1 MLSTLVL
8 PRDKGDKGV
17 FFCALSMVPGDI
29 EFSPLEEELVAFSIV
44 CTQPS
49 VMTPTLSIR
58 ERDRERERDR
68 QRERESLI

>member
-1 MLSTLVL
+1 
-8 PRDKGDKGV
+8 
-17 FFCALSMVPGDI
+17 MVPGDI

>member
-29 EFSPLEEELVAFSIV
+29 EFSPLEQVAFSIV

-58 ERDRERERDR
+58 EREIEREREIGE
-68 QRERESLI
+68 RERV